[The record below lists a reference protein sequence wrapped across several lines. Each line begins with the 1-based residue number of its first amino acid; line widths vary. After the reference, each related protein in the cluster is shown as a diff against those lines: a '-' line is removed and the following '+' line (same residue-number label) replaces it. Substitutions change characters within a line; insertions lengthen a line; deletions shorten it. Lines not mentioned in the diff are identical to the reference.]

1 MLTHLST
8 NEEDR
13 SYLMEYDFSNWE
25 NKSVEDIV
33 YEFVRIRGDLRE
45 PQSLEFFIALMEHKI
60 KRAQEEG

>member
-1 MLTHLST
+1 
-8 NEEDR
+8 
-13 SYLMEYDFSNWE
+13 MEYDFSNWE